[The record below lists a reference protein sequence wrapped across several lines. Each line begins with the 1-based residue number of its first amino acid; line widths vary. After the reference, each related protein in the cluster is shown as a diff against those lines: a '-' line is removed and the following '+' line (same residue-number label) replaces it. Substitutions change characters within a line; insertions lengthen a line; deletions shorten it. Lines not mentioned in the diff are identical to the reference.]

1 MGMAVMRCGY
11 VREHGHVQE
20 TTASTFRY
28 PSLYIPETDDRRT
41 ATVDE
46 TVRVRTKRY
55 RPNADGGASFSLL
68 SLFPSPNMGAV
79 RLSFRVARFQFP
91 PAELELLLLWLG
103 GTGVSAMLPLPA
115 LPYEV
120 EKPSPTAPCG
130 AGTNA

>member
-1 MGMAVMRCGY
+1 MSASMGMYKKLLRVLFAI
-11 VREHGHVQE
+11 Q
-20 TTASTFRY
+20 ASTYQKPTTGERGQ
-28 PSLYIPETDDRRT
+28 STRGNGSG
-41 ATVDE
+41 
-46 TVRVRTKRY
+46 RY

-79 RLSFRVARFQFP
+79 RLSLRVARFQFP

>member
-1 MGMAVMRCGY
+1 MSASMGMYKKLLRVLFAI
-11 VREHGHVQE
+11 Q
-20 TTASTFRY
+20 ASTYQKPTAGERGQSMRRY
-28 PSLYIPETDDRRT
+28 ETL
-41 ATVDE
+41 
-46 TVRVRTKRY
+46 RVRTKRY
-55 RPNADGGASFSLL
+55 RPNADGGASLSLL

-79 RLSFRVARFQFP
+79 RLSLRVARFQFP

>member
-1 MGMAVMRCGY
+1 MSASMGMYKKLLRVLFAI
-11 VREHGHVQE
+11 Q
-20 TTASTFRY
+20 ASTYQKPTAGQSTRRY
-28 PSLYIPETDDRRT
+28 ETLRN
-41 ATVDE
+41 
-46 TVRVRTKRY
+46 RTKRY

-79 RLSFRVARFQFP
+79 RLSLRVARFQFP